1 MNTNTNRSAD
11 VVIPETYLEGLALD
25 VSILD
30 ALLKRHRCSH
40 GRTIYFRRMN
50 MTLNRLLRRENH
62 QGRIV
67 RKKIVVADA
76 VYRLK
81 DLQKNINDYHQE
93 QNRKRMSKKRWHDEK
108 EERWDLQSLHKKA
121 TSAAP
126 SSKSEL
132 IGQEFQELIHIWT
145 RNIPEILS
153 RIQHASKSLFIEVS
167 RGFFLPFCTVALSA
181 LARIRSLL
189 MEVGIRGLTK
199 IRNLSDEV
207 LEILPKN
214 DNGSIRPMLADTDYD
229 QCMNLFL
236 ENDEDNDKK
245 IKSIMR
251 NSSSTKKIIYDQS
264 AILKS
269 LGLMESTKS
278 NSKATGRLK
287 CDDSDVPT
295 NNDESNDNEQE
306 HKPFAIESSSADDY
320 YTLSASV
327 PLEHHL
333 SDDDGVNIDDR
344 KMAPKPRESL
354 DRNTALVD
362 RFQKRKTND
371 NQSEKKRKKSKKK
384 IELDSE
390 PEFLSVEAE
399 RKNQKRKSKKNKDST
414 KTKKKKKAK
423 KVKSDDIFDQIFD

>member
-1 MNTNTNRSAD
+1 M
-11 VVIPETYLEGLALD
+11 
-25 VSILD
+25 
-30 ALLKRHRCSH
+30 K
-40 GRTIYFRRMN
+40 

-62 QGRIV
+62 HGRIV
-67 RKKIVVADA
+67 RKKLVVADA

-81 DLQKNINDYHQE
+81 DLQNNINDYHQE
-93 QNRKRMSKKRWHDEK
+93 QNRKRMSKKRRYDEE
-108 EERWDLQSLHKKA
+108 EERWDLQSLHKKS
-121 TSAAP
+121 TSLAP
-126 SSKSEL
+126 PSESEL
-132 IGQEFQELIHIWT
+132 IGQEFQELIQVWT

-181 LARIRSLL
+181 LARIRSFL
-189 MEVGIRGLTK
+189 MEVGIRGLTH
-199 IRNLSDEV
+199 IRKLLDEV

-214 DNGSIRPMLADTDYD
+214 DNGSVLPMLTDTDYD

-236 ENDEDNDKK
+236 ETDEDNDKT

-251 NSSSTKKIIYDQS
+251 NGSSTQKIIYDRS

-295 NNDESNDNEQE
+295 KNDESNDNEQE
-306 HKPFAIESSSADDY
+306 RNTITIESSSANDDY
-320 YTLSASV
+320 YTLSSSV
-327 PLEHHL
+327 PLEQHL
-333 SDDDGVNIDDR
+333 SDDDGINIDNR
-344 KMAPKPRESL
+344 KMVPKPRDSL

-371 NQSEKKRKKSKKK
+371 KQSNKKRKNSKKK
-384 IELDSE
+384 LEHDSE
-390 PEFLSVEAE
+390 PESLSKEVE